1 MWLMTIAGT
10 IFHGSVFTIL
20 SGLYIYTL
28 PDDDRFSDGG
38 TTESEN
44 DRIAWMDMETAVAA
58 NKQNPKP
65 FFIDM
70 YTTWCGWCTKMDVA
84 TFSDPDVIQYINQN
98 FHPVK
103 FDAETDEPVMYKGRS
118 YEKKHYPQF
127 KQSYNELAVSL
138 MDSKMSFPTFVILSR
153 KEVKLGSIQG
163 YQVPEVLI
171 ARTKAIAKL

>member
-1 MWLMTIAGT
+1 MFLMTFTGMV
-10 IFHGSVFTIL
+10 FHGSVFTLL

-28 PDDDRFSDGG
+28 PEEDSFSAAS
-38 TTESEN
+38 TESVNSQIEWT
-44 DRIAWMDMETAVAA
+44 DFETAIEN

-84 TFSDPDVIQYINQN
+84 TFSDPSVIDYINDN

-103 FDAETDEPVMYKGRS
+103 FDAETDKPVSYKGRE
-118 YEKKHYPQF
+118 YVKKHYTQF
-127 KQSYNELAVSL
+127 DKSYNELAVSL
-138 MDSKMSFPTFVILSR
+138 MDSKMGFPTFVVLSK
-153 KEVKLGSIQG
+153 KEVKLGSIAG

-171 ARTKAIAKL
+171 AKTKAIVKV